1 MLIDFLRF
9 SNSITENYE
18 KQLAEFQQTIS
29 QKDEEQTLLRER
41 LNEVELELSNTQIR
55 SENSKQSQDDL
66 IKQINEYKTQ
76 LEDLK
81 QKLQS
86 KTLPMIEKI
95 ENECQTDDRQYE
107 KLVQVNSKLKRAL
120 QTIKEKISR
129 LATERSDLFDGI
141 GEETNERLDHLIA
154 TIENRA
160 TQNEINDLKTYL
172 DQNKYFSD
180 MNLLF
185 FCLYSLLAAKQDQV
199 EQMNDERNSLDQ
211 QLNEVQAELKDLQ
224 QQQDILAEQQ

>member
-1 MLIDFLRF
+1 M
-9 SNSITENYE
+9 
-18 KQLAEFQQTIS
+18 
-29 QKDEEQTLLRER
+29 
-41 LNEVELELSNTQIR
+41 SNTQIR